1 MLQQLYIQNY
11 VIIDELVF
19 KPGAHLNIITGETG
33 AGKSILLGALGLILG
48 ERADGATLR
57 DKEKKCVVEAHFDV
71 KKNAAFQQALAAE
84 ELDYETTCIIRRE
97 IAINGKSRSFIN
109 DTPVNLSVLAKLT
122 YLLVDL
128 HQQFGHLALKEDHF
142 QMEVLD
148 AVAANQA
155 LLKNY
160 TEQFSA
166 YRKITKQIA
175 EQKAL
180 QLQAQKEADY
190 KQFLFDELEQ
200 ASFGE
205 NEIEEA
211 EVQLRQ
217 LNHAERI
224 INVLQQAR
232 TILTESEQPLVDE
245 LRRTVQQLQSIN
257 EVMNDV
263 EPLHTRIHAAYEELK
278 DVANE
283 LEALEHTVSLD
294 PEKLVQLQERVDLG
308 YKLLKKHGFQTTHEL
323 MILHRQ
329 LADELQSNQSLTEH
343 ITGLEREKE
352 GYFIQLTKTAKTLSQ
367 RRNKELPQL
376 ETQLNELLKLVG
388 MPNAKLKIELTS
400 LDQPDETGT
409 DNVIFLLDANKSGTF
424 SPVYKAASG
433 GEMSRMMLCIKSLT
447 AKAMALPTLIF
458 DEVDTG
464 ISGEAAKQV
473 GILLKELAVYHQVIC
488 ITHQPQV
495 AAKADTHFYVYKEGT
510 ANEHLTAKIRSLDEE
525 ERIQAI
531 AQMIGGE
538 KPSDAAVRNARELVT
553 F

>member
-48 ERADGATLR
+48 ERADSATLR

-71 KKNAAFQQALAAE
+71 NKNAAFQQALAAE

-97 IAINGKSRSFIN
+97 IAVNGKSRSFIN
-109 DTPVNLSVLAKLT
+109 DTPVNLSVLGKLT
-122 YLLVDL
+122 SLLVDL

-148 AVAANQA
+148 AVAANQP

-160 TEQFSA
+160 KEEFSA
-166 YRKITKQIA
+166 YRKLTKQIA
-175 EQKAL
+175 EQKTL

-200 ASFGE
+200 ASFSE

-211 EVQLRQ
+211 EAQLRQ

-224 INVLQQAR
+224 ITVLQQVR
-232 TILTESEQPLVDE
+232 ITLTESEQPLVNE
-245 LRRTVQQLQSIN
+245 LRKTGQQLQSIG

-263 EPLHTRIHAAYEELK
+263 EPLYTRIHAAYEELK

-283 LEALEHTVSLD
+283 LEALENTVSLD
-294 PEKLVQLQERVDLG
+294 PEKLVQLQERIDLG
-308 YKLLKKHGFQTTHEL
+308 YKLLKKHGLQTTHEL
-323 MILHRQ
+323 MALHRQ

-343 ITGLEREKE
+343 IADLEREKE
-352 GYFIQLTKTAKTLSQ
+352 DYFIQLTKTAKTLSQ
-367 RRNKELPQL
+367 KRKKELPQL

-388 MPNAKLKIELTS
+388 MPNAKLKIELTP
-400 LDQPDETGT
+400 LEQPDETGT
-409 DNVIFLLDANKSGTF
+409 DNVIFLLDANKSGSF

-473 GILLKELAVYHQVIC
+473 GILLKELAAYHQVVC

-495 AAKADTHFYVYKEGT
+495 AAKADTHFYVYKDGI
-510 ANEHLTAKIRSLDEE
+510 ANEHLTAKIRSLNEE
-525 ERIQAI
+525 ERIKSI
-531 AQMIGGE
+531 AQMIDGE
-538 KPSDAAVRNARELVT
+538 KPSDAAMKNARELVVI
-553 F
+553 